1 MVGVVGFNNS
11 GSDLMVQAN
20 GGCSACGTHTGGA
33 KAKKARKPRK
43 PTEYN
48 KFVKKEMNAL
58 IKQNPSKKVTELMK
72 EVAKKWRDHKAAK
85 SKPKSK

>member
-1 MVGVVGFNNS
+1 MVGVVGYNNA
-11 GSDLMVQAN
+11 GSDMMVQAH
-20 GGCSACGTHTGGA
+20 GGCGTCGGPQTGG
-33 KAKKARKPRK
+33 AKKARKSRK

-72 EVAKKWRDHKAAK
+72 EVAKKWREHKASK
-85 SKPKSK
+85 SK

>member
-1 MVGVVGFNNS
+1 MVGVVGYNNA
-11 GSDLMVQAN
+11 GSDMMVQAN
-20 GGCSACGTHTGGA
+20 GGCSACGGHQTGG
-33 KAKKARKPRK
+33 AKKARKPRK